1 MSHNQRL
8 FRYLFGAGIFLLCG
22 ICLCPAFAADI
33 KVLPGHVPTVVSSLT
48 PKGRLA
54 ATNELELAIG
64 LPLRESAAL
73 DQYLAQIYDP
83 ASPHFHQYL
92 TPEEA
97 ADRFGPTPGDYEAVK
112 DFARTNGLTVTTTYN
127 NRLVLDVT
135 GPVPAVEHAFH
146 ITLRTYGHPTEARD
160 FFAPDTEPTVD
171 AQLPVAD
178 IQGLSDYARP
188 HPRLHRMNAAM
199 ITGARPK
206 AGSAPDGSGSYF
218 GNDFRNAYVPGTT
231 LTGAGQSLGLFEA
244 DGFYANDIATYA
256 GEAGNGRTSIVIQ
269 TVTLDSFNGIP
280 TTGADSGNGEV
291 SLDIEMAMAMAP
303 GLAKIVVY
311 EGNPNKYIPNDIL
324 NSMLASS
331 NTVKN
336 LSCSWGWSGGPSTT
350 TDNIFKNMAV
360 VGQSFYN
367 AAGDSDAFTAGAGSV
382 NGVDNTSLANAPS
395 SSPYI
400 TQVGATTLTMNGS
413 GASYASETVWNWG
426 VEYGSQY
433 DGVGT
438 SGGVSSHYTIPS
450 WQTSINV
457 TAPGGSSSFRNIPDV
472 ALTGDN
478 VYVAYGNGE
487 TAEFGGTS
495 CAAPLWAGFTALAN
509 QQAVADGRALLG
521 FINPA
526 LYAIASGSSYASCFH
541 GVATGN
547 NTWSDSPTLF
557 YAANGYDLCTGLGTP
572 AGINLINAL
581 APPADPLVISTPA
594 GVAGGVAG
602 GPFTISSGNFWLTNT
617 GSASLAWSLVNTSA
631 WLTVSAPSGTLAAHA
646 FVNLSCQITAAASNL
661 VTGTYTTDLAFSNET
676 SLVAQTRLFTLQV
689 NQPLLVSPASGF
701 TTSGPNGGPFD
712 VTSQNFTLTNQS
724 GSSLFWSIANSPSWL
739 NVSPSSGTLA
749 GGAETTVTVS
759 LTAAANSLAIGAYSA
774 DLLVTNFSGLAA
786 SLPFTLNA
794 IDTNQPIV
802 TNGGFETGSVS
813 GWTLNGSTKQN
824 FATTTSGFAHSGSYG
839 VALGQEPSLGYL
851 DQTLATTPGQ
861 NYLLSLWL
869 TNPSNSYGATPNQ
882 FLVQWHGTTLFNQTN
897 IPFTAW
903 TNLQFVVTATNAS
916 TVLQFGF
923 EDTPYFLA
931 VDDVSVVPLSPPT
944 FNLAQP
950 TTAGFNLT
958 WNTIAGQVYQV
969 QYTTNLAQ
977 PNWIDLGSPLTAST
991 NTLTLQDTDAIT
1003 ASPSRFYRVVEQP

>member
-8 FRYLFGAGIFLLCG
+8 FRHLFLAGVFLLCG
-22 ICLCPAFAADI
+22 ICPCPAFATDI
-33 KVLPGHVPTVVSSLT
+33 KVLSGHVPTVVSSLT

-54 ATNELELAIG
+54 ATNELLLAIG
-64 LPLRESAAL
+64 LPLRDPAGL

-92 TPEEA
+92 TPIEA

-135 GPVPAVEHAFH
+135 GPAAAVENALH
-146 ITLRTYGHPTEARD
+146 ITLRTYRHPTEARD
-160 FFAPDTEPTVD
+160 FFAPDTEPTVE
-171 AQLPVAD
+171 AQLPMAD

-188 HPRLHRMNAAM
+188 HPRLHRMNAATM
-199 ITGARPK
+199 TGARPK
-206 AGSAPDGSGSYF
+206 DGSAPDGSGAYF

-231 LTGAGQSLGLFEA
+231 LTGAGQTLGLFEA

-256 GEAGNGRTSIVIQ
+256 GEAGNGRANIVIQ
-269 TVTLDSFNGIP
+269 TVLLNGFSGRP

-303 GLAKIVVY
+303 GLARIVVY
-311 EGNPNKYIPNDIL
+311 EGNPNKYLPNNIL
-324 NSMLASS
+324 NSMLAGS

-426 VEYGSQY
+426 VEYGSAY

-438 SGGVSSHYTIPS
+438 SGGVSSYYTIPS
-450 WQTSINV
+450 WQMNINV
-457 TAPGGSSSFRNIPDV
+457 TAPGGSSGFRNIPDV

-478 VYVAYGNGE
+478 VYVAYGNGQS
-487 TAEFGGTS
+487 AEFGGTS

-509 QQAVADGRALLG
+509 QQASVAGRTLVG

-541 GVATGN
+541 DVTTGN
-547 NTWSDSPTLF
+547 NTWSNSPTLF

-572 AGINLINAL
+572 AGTNLINAL
-581 APPADPLVISTPA
+581 ATPA
-594 GVAGGVAG
+594 
-602 GPFTISSGNFWLTNT
+602 N
-617 GSASLAWSLVNTSA
+617 
-631 WLTVSAPSGTLAAHA
+631 
-646 FVNLSCQITAAASNL
+646 
-661 VTGTYTTDLAFSNET
+661 
-676 SLVAQTRLFTLQV
+676 
-689 NQPLLVSPASGF
+689 PLLVSPASGF

-724 GSSLFWSIANSPSWL
+724 GSSLFWNIINSPSWL

-759 LTAAANSLAIGAYSA
+759 LTAAANSLAVGAYSA

-802 TNGGFETGSVS
+802 ANGGFETGSLS
-813 GWTLNGSTKQN
+813 SWTLNGSTKQN
-824 FATTTSGFAHSGSYG
+824 FVTTTSGFVHSGSYG
-839 VALGQEPSLGYL
+839 MALGQEPSLGYL
-851 DQTLATTPGQ
+851 YQTLATTPGQ

-869 TNPSNSYGATPNQ
+869 TNPSNPDGATPNQ
-882 FLVQWHGTTLFNQTN
+882 FLVQWNGTTLFNQTN
-897 IPFTAW
+897 IPFTTW

-931 VDDVSVVPLSPPT
+931 LDDVSVVPLSPPT
-944 FNLAQP
+944 FNVAQP
-950 TTAGFNLT
+950 ATTGFNLT

-969 QYTTNLAQ
+969 QYKTNLTQ
-977 PNWIDLGSPLTAST
+977 PNWIDLGNPLTATT